1 MIDKTRHDR
10 IAGGDEHSASSRTL
24 RLTVG
29 ALEFTARLES
39 RRAPHSAAALVRL
52 LPLDR
57 PALHARWSGEAAWVP
72 LGSDLRL
79 DPENAT
85 AYPQLGQIL
94 LYAGMTGEPE
104 LLIPYGACAFA
115 SRAGALAGN
124 HVATIDAPL
133 PALREIGELLL
144 WKGAQRL
151 RVDWD

>member
-1 MIDKTRHDR
+1 MIDST
-10 IAGGDEHSASSRTL
+10 AGDDARSESRTL
-24 RLTVG
+24 RLAIG
-29 ALEFTARLES
+29 AFEFTARLES
-39 RRAPHSAAALVRL
+39 RLAPRSAAALARL

-72 LGSDLRL
+72 LGLDIKL

-85 AYPQLGQIL
+85 AHPQPGQIL
-94 LYAGMTGEPE
+94 LYAGTISEPE

-115 SRAGALAGN
+115 SRAGTLAGN
-124 HVATIDAPL
+124 HVATIDTPL

-151 RVDWD
+151 KVDWD

>member
-1 MIDKTRHDR
+1 MIDS
-10 IAGGDEHSASSRTL
+10 IGGDDERSASSRTL

-29 ALEFTARLES
+29 KFEFTARLES
-39 RRAPHSAAALVRL
+39 RLAPHSAAALARL

-72 LGSDLRL
+72 LGPDLRL

-85 AYPQLGQIL
+85 AYPQVGQIL
-94 LYAGMTGEPE
+94 LYAGTTSEPE

-124 HVATIDAPL
+124 HVATIEMPL

>member
-1 MIDKTRHDR
+1 MIDS
-10 IAGGDEHSASSRTL
+10 IAGDDERNASSRSL
-24 RLTVG
+24 RFTIG
-29 ALEFTARLES
+29 AFEFTARFEARL
-39 RRAPHSAAALVRL
+39 APRSAAALARL

-72 LGSDLRL
+72 LDSSFRL

-85 AYPQLGQIL
+85 AYPQPGQIL
-94 LYAGMTGEPE
+94 LYAGTTSEPE

-115 SRAGALAGN
+115 SRAGALTGN
-124 HVATIDAPL
+124 HVATIDTPL

-151 RVDWD
+151 KVDWD